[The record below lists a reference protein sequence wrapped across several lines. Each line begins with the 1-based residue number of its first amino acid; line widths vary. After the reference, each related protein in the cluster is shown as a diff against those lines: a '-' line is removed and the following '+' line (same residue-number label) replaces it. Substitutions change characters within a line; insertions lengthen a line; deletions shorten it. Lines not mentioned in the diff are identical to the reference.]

1 MNLVKVYPDR
11 FISEFI
17 ALNQFPKEVV
27 MSDPANKNDG
37 VNESC
42 PFQINKEFSDGRV
55 SGLV

>member
-1 MNLVKVYPDR
+1 MKVYPDR

-17 ALNQFPKEVV
+17 ALNQLPKEVV
-27 MSDPANKNDG
+27 MSDPATKNDG
-37 VNESC
+37 VDESC